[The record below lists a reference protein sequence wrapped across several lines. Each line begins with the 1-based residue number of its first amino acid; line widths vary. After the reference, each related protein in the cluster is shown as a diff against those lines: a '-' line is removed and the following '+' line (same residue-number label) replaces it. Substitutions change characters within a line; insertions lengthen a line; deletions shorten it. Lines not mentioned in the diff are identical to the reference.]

1 MWTTKKGVAAKS
13 SWLKHRGKRG
23 ERRASEQKDNNHA
36 ATSLMFH
43 GKRHH
48 DRRVPNHGEMA
59 GVGVT
64 MVAPIEL
71 EFWWWRGERREY

>member
-48 DRRVPNHGEMA
+48 DWRVPNRGDVT
-59 GVGVT
+59 GVGDA
-64 MVAPIEL
+64 MAAPIYPAGIL
-71 EFWWWRGERREY
+71 VVER